1 MLPAAGGAGKFGQ
14 RLQSVKLEGAQRREH
29 LFELRDPAPLM
40 SRLSLLR
47 PDFHRRPTHVF

>member
-14 RLQSVKLEGAQRREH
+14 RLQSVKLGWAQRREH